1 VPLERLKE
9 LGFRLISFPVS
20 TLLAVTVSM
29 REVLAKIKADG
40 TSIQAMERL
49 LPLGD
54 FIDLIGLPEIR
65 EIEERLSDEKA
76 RLPR

>member
-1 VPLERLKE
+1 
-9 LGFRLISFPVS
+9 
-20 TLLAVTVSM
+20 M

-40 TSIQAMERL
+40 TPIQAMERL